1 MDAVTEM
8 ILDIFDKNPIMLH
21 PRQPIMISL
30 TRHIF
35 EQQCLQPGGAEDL
48 STIMNRIVSGGK
60 SIARDLREAG
70 LTDRL
75 GTTNERNVHGE
86 QVQRMD
92 ARANE
97 LLVDAFRDSTIVQI
111 VVSEEMDEPFVVAH
125 AEGAGTYAVFVDPL
139 DGSSNVDVNAPLGSI
154 FSIHRLDPAGNFLKA
169 GCEQVAGGYLLYGAS
184 TILVYTCGEGVHQ
197 FTLDSEIGK
206 FFLSAS
212 NVHIPARG
220 KIYSVN
226 EGNTSQW
233 SNNMRNAV
241 DYFQDHDEETGR
253 PYSSRYT
260 GCLVA
265 DVHRI
270 LLKGGLYLYPG
281 EVQKPEGKL
290 RLMYEAAP
298 LSFVVEQAGGI
309 GSTGVERIAGIHPK
323 TPHQCVPLIIGSRED
338 VEVAE
343 QFLSRE

>member
-1 MDAVTEM
+1 MV
-8 ILDIFDKNPIMLH
+8 
-21 PRQPIMISL
+21 SL
-30 TRHIF
+30 TRHIL
-35 EQQCLQPGGAEDL
+35 EQQRLQADGAEEF
-48 STIMNRIVSGGK
+48 SAIMNRIVSGGK
-60 SIARDLREAG
+60 RIARDLRAAG

-92 ARANE
+92 ARANKLFVE
-97 LLVDAFRDSTIVQI
+97 AFRDSTSVQI
-111 VVSEEMDEPFVVAH
+111 VVSEEMDEPLVVAH
-125 AEGAGTYAVFVDPL
+125 AEGACPEPVEGSGKYAVFFDPL
-139 DGSSNVDVNAPLGSI
+139 DGSSNIDVNAPLGSI
-154 FSIHRLDPAGNFLKA
+154 FSIHRLDPVGNFLKP
-169 GCEQVAGGYLLYGAS
+169 GCEQVAAGYLLYGAG

-197 FTLDSEIGK
+197 FTLDPESDE
-206 FFLSAS
+206 FVLAAS
-212 NVHIPARG
+212 NVQIPARG

-226 EGNTSQW
+226 EGNRHNW
-233 SNNMRNAV
+233 SKNMRKVA
-241 DYFQDHDEETGR
+241 DYFQGHDRETGR

-298 LSFVVEQAGGI
+298 LSFIVEQAGGI
-309 GSTGVERIAGIHPK
+309 GSTGVERISTIHPK

-338 VEVAE
+338 VEAAE

>member
-1 MDAVTEM
+1 MV
-8 ILDIFDKNPIMLH
+8 
-21 PRQPIMISL
+21 SL

-35 EQQCLQPGGAEDL
+35 ERQRLQPDGADEFF
-48 STIMNRIVSGGK
+48 TIMNRIVSGGK
-60 SIARDLREAG
+60 RIARDLRQAG
-70 LTDRL
+70 LTDSL
-75 GTTNERNVHGE
+75 GLTDTRNVHGE

-97 LLVDAFRDSTIVQI
+97 LFVEAFQDSGIVQI
-111 VVSEEMDEPFVVAH
+111 VVSEEMDEPFVVAA
-125 AEGAGTYAVFVDPL
+125 AEESGKYAVFFDPL
-139 DGSSNVDVNAPLGSI
+139 DGSSNIDVNAPLGSI
-154 FSIHRLDPAGNFLKA
+154 FSIHRLDPTGNFLKA

-197 FTLDSEIGK
+197 FTLDPVAGE

-212 NVHIPARG
+212 NVEIPPRG
-220 KIYSVN
+220 KIYSAN
-226 EGNTSQW
+226 EGNSSKW
-233 SNNMRNAV
+233 SKSMRNIV
-241 DYFQDHDEETGR
+241 DYFRAEDKETGR

-281 EVQKPEGKL
+281 EGQRPEGKL
-290 RLMYEAAP
+290 RLMYESAP
-298 LSFVVEQAGGI
+298 LSFVVEQAGGL

-323 TPHQCVPLIIGSRED
+323 TPHQCVPLVIGSRED

-343 QFLSRE
+343 HFLCRE

>member
-1 MDAVTEM
+1 MV
-8 ILDIFDKNPIMLH
+8 
-21 PRQPIMISL
+21 SL
-30 TRHIF
+30 THHIV
-35 EQQCLQPGGAEDL
+35 EQRRLQPDSAEEF
-48 STIMNRIVSGGK
+48 STIINRIVSGGK
-60 SIARDLREAG
+60 SIARDLSSAG
-70 LTDRL
+70 LSDRL
-75 GTTNERNVHGE
+75 GTTDAKNVHGE

-92 ARANE
+92 ARANQLFVE
-97 LLVDAFRDSTIVQI
+97 AFQDCDIVQI
-111 VVSEEMDEPFVVAH
+111 VVSEEMDEPFIVAH
-125 AEGAGTYAVFVDPL
+125 AEGSGKYAVFFDPL
-139 DGSSNVDVNAPLGSI
+139 DGSSNIDVNVSLGSI
-154 FSIHRLDPAGNFLKA
+154 FSIHRLDSTGNFLKA

-197 FTLDSEIGK
+197 FTLDSVAGE

-212 NVHIPARG
+212 NVQIPASG

-226 EGNTSQW
+226 EGNSSKW
-233 SNNMRNAV
+233 SKDIRKVV
-241 DYFQDHDEETGR
+241 DYFHADDKETGR

-281 EVQKPEGKL
+281 EMKKPEGKL

-298 LSFVVEQAGGI
+298 LSFVVEQAGGF
-309 GSTGVERIAGIHPK
+309 GSTGVERISTIHPK
-323 TPHQCVPLIIGSRED
+323 TPHQCVPLIIGSRKD

>member
-1 MDAVTEM
+1 MV
-8 ILDIFDKNPIMLH
+8 
-21 PRQPIMISL
+21 SL

-35 EQQCLQPGGAEDL
+35 ERHRLQPDGAEEF

-60 SIARDLREAG
+60 RIARDLREAG
-70 LTDRL
+70 LKDRL
-75 GTTNERNVHGE
+75 GATNEKNIHGE

-97 LLVDAFRDSTIVQI
+97 LFVDAFQDSGIVQI
-111 VVSEEMDEPFVVAH
+111 VVSEEMDEPFAVAA
-125 AEGAGTYAVFVDPL
+125 AEGSGKYAVFFDPL
-139 DGSSNVDVNAPLGSI
+139 DGSSNIDVNASLGSI
-154 FSIHRLDPAGNFLKA
+154 FSIHRVDPSGNFLKP
-169 GCEQVAGGYLLYGAS
+169 GCEQVAGGYLLYGAG
-184 TILVYTCGEGVHQ
+184 TLLVYTCGEGVHQ
-197 FTLDSEIGK
+197 FTLDPVVGE

-212 NVHIPARG
+212 NVQIPARG
-220 KIYSVN
+220 KTYSVN
-226 EGNTSQW
+226 QGNQPKW
-233 SNNMRNAV
+233 SENYRKIT
-241 DYFQDHDEETGR
+241 DYFQDDDKETGR
-253 PYSSRYT
+253 PYASRYT

-298 LSFVVEQAGGI
+298 LSFIVEQAGGI
-309 GSTGVERIAGIHPK
+309 GSTGVERISTIHPK

-338 VEVAE
+338 VEAAE